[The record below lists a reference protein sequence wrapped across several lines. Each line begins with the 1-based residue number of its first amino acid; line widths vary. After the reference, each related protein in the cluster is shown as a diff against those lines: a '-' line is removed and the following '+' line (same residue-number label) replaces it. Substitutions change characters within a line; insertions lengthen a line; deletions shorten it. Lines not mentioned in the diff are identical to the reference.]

1 MTSRPATPDDIP
13 AIAELHARWELAL
26 LGAPEESAD
35 ELRERIEG
43 LGSMAEGSLVI
54 IEQGE
59 LRGVGL
65 RSRNDTMIF
74 ADPAVDAAPA
84 YAELL
89 EWLAAGSPAKV
100 ETLSSDQALRVV
112 LDGSGWQHHM
122 SSFDLV
128 RVVDDSWQLAEPDWP
143 AGVSVHDFRAD
154 DAEAVHHLIYVDA
167 AWAEVPGHPF
177 RDYGEWRGIFVN
189 EHTVPDQQVLAWRG
203 DRLVGVAMGR
213 TWDDGTGWVSQLATA
228 RDERGKGL
236 GRALLL
242 DALTRRRNAGA
253 TALGLSVQGAN
264 RGALKLY
271 LGVGLQIAREWMEYV
286 PASG

>member
-1 MTSRPATPDDIP
+1 MTSRPATADDIP
-13 AIAELHARWELAL
+13 AIAELHERWEIAL

-43 LGSMAEGSLVI
+43 LGPLAEGSLLVVDA
-54 IEQGE
+54 EE
-59 LRGVGL
+59 ARGVGL

-74 ADPAVDAAPA
+74 ADPAVDAAPV

-89 EWLAAGSPAKV
+89 DWFAAGSPAKLDA
-100 ETLSSDQALRVV
+100 LSNDGVLRAALDRA
-112 LDGSGWQHHM
+112 GWRHHM
-122 SSFDLV
+122 SSFELF
-128 RVVDDSWQLAEPDWP
+128 RAVDDSLHLAEPAWP
-143 AGVSVHDFRAD
+143 DGITVRDFRVEE
-154 DAEAVHHLIYVDA
+154 AEAIHHLIYVDA
-167 AWAEVPGHPF
+167 GWAEVPGHPH
-177 RDYGEWRGIFVN
+177 RDYEEWRGIFVT

-228 RDERGKGL
+228 KDERGKGL

-253 TALGLSVQGAN
+253 TSLGLAVEGEN
-264 RGALKLY
+264 RGALNLY
-271 LGVGLQIAREWMEYV
+271 LGVGLQINREWMEYV
-286 PASG
+286 LATG